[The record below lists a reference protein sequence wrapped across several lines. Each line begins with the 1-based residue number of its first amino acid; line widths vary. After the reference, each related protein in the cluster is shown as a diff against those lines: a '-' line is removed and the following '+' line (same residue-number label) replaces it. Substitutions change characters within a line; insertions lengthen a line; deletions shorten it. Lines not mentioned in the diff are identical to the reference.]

1 MKPVIPPTIEAV
13 IANFDQ
19 GDGPIDELQ
28 VKAALAAARQELVNP
43 SDAENLGAWAE
54 VLAFALVE
62 TRQHSSPWNTYFG
75 PIGSGTKENG
85 EPFYSP
91 DIAGTDAEVV
101 AHWIARAQSIK
112 HPVLKARYADL
123 AWDMSRAIAKSNPDP
138 DMARMAIDAYLASI
152 STGFRRDIHD
162 EFESAIRALDL
173 SEMLRDTGRIDAART
188 ALLLLHAKAVEKAQ
202 GLWWKAFDRL
212 IDDKHARLADHER
225 DQLIADLEVLAARF
239 SNNSDPKVFDPHAA
253 QSASERL
260 IAYYNRI
267 KKRDEA
273 ARLHQL
279 TARSFEHA
287 ASLADPMLASAFLE
301 TAVAAYRDARLHDQS
316 KRARVLMEEKIAAS
330 REQMQT
336 FKFETTITTD
346 DMEKFLAMVVVEDIG
361 STFVRI
367 ASKFVHARK
376 KLEAEVENLME
387 NSPLLAMITQTVMAE
402 KHVAAKVGSVEDDP
416 FGRLIQQ
423 ATQSI
428 SFNDIWL
435 MAALDRAIEVHGLT
449 PHHFVGWAARTGLF
463 DDLHLLMEGVRAW
476 FAGDFVKAV
485 HVLIPQVETALRAI
499 AAKLGKPT
507 TKAHPKIAGVSVAVN
522 MGDLLYSPE
531 VTDALGSDITLHLL
545 TLYADPRGF
554 NLRNDMAHGLLTAD
568 QMGNSVATRLMHTLL
583 VLGIWD
589 QLAEARKAQS
599 SNQPGA

>member
-1 MKPVIPPTIEAV
+1 MKPVIPPTIEEV
-13 IANFDQ
+13 IAKFDQ

-28 VKAALAAARQELVNP
+28 VKAALAEARKALVNP
-43 SDAENLGAWAE
+43 SEAENLGAWAE
-54 VLAFALVE
+54 ILALALVE
-62 TRQHSSPWNTYFG
+62 TRHHSSPWNTYFG
-75 PIGSGTKENG
+75 PIGSGTKETG

-101 AHWIARAQSIK
+101 EHWIDRARSIK
-112 HPVLKARYADL
+112 NPVLKARYADL
-123 AWDMSRAIAKSNPDP
+123 AWDMSRAIAKTNPNP

-152 STGFRRDIHD
+152 AAGVRRDIHD

-173 SEMLRDTGRIDAART
+173 SQMLRDTGRIDAART
-188 ALLLLHAKAVEKAQ
+188 ALLLLHAKAVAKAQ

-212 IDDKHARLADHER
+212 IDDKHARLSDQER
-225 DQLIADLEVLAARF
+225 DQLIADLEALAARF
-239 SNNSDPKVFDPHAA
+239 SNTSDPKFFNPHAA
-253 QSASERL
+253 QSAADRL
-260 IAYYNRI
+260 IAYYNKV
-267 KKRDEA
+267 KKRDDA
-273 ARLHQL
+273 ARLHQ
-279 TARSFEHA
+279 TVARSFEYA

-301 TAVAAYRDARLHDQS
+301 TSVSAYRDARLHDES
-316 KRARVLMEEKIAAS
+316 KRARVLMEEQIAAS

-336 FKFETTITTD
+336 FKFETEITKD
-346 DMEKFLAMVVVEDIG
+346 DMEKFLAIVVVEDIG

-367 ASKFVHARK
+367 ASEFVHSRK
-376 KLEAEVENLME
+376 RLEAEVEKLME

-423 ATQSI
+423 ATQSV

-463 DDLHLLMEGVRAW
+463 DDLTLLMEGVRAW
-476 FAGDFVKAV
+476 FAGDFVKTV
-485 HVLIPQVETALRAI
+485 HVLIPQIETALRAI

-522 MGDLLYSPE
+522 MGDILYAPE

-568 QMGNSVATRLMHTLL
+568 QMGNNVATRLMHTLL

-589 QLAEARKAQS
+589 QLAEARKAQP
-599 SNQPGA
+599 SNDP